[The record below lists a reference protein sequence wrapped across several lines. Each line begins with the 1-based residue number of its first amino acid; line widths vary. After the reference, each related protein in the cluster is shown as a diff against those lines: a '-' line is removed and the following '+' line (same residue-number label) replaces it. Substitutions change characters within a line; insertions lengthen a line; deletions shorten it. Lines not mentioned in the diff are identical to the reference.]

1 MNNSKYSL
9 EVKPKIP
16 DKIAGLKLFSENL
29 LYSWQGSIRELF
41 ALLDRPLWLACKQN
55 PKLFLRRVDEQL
67 LNAAAQNDAYL
78 EKYNQVLDW
87 SKNYCQAKVGR
98 PDLSQ
103 QLPDKTLIAYF
114 CAEFGFHESLPIYAG
129 GLGILAGDHCKAAS
143 DMGLNFVAVGLL
155 YHEGYFTQIID
166 AQGQQI
172 FHYQFQSFVDSP
184 ITEWRDEQNNPVIVS
199 VPAANQNI
207 AVKLW
212 RVSVGRIQLVLLDAD
227 IDQNSPDDRLITRK
241 LYGGDSKM
249 RLQQEMILGIGGVRA
264 LAALGIEPTVWH
276 INEGHAAF
284 SVFERILQLRKNSKS
299 LNAALEEIAGA
310 SVFTMHTPIAAGH
323 DRFDAELISHYFSH
337 YLQELEIDIDQFMAL
352 GKSID
357 HQQQFNMTAL
367 ALRGSRFH
375 NAVSRIHGGVASKM
389 EQYLWPQVP
398 AEENPISYITN
409 GIHVETFLHKQWRDL
424 FDRRLADWRDNF
436 YQPGYW
442 QSLEDIDSQTWWSVH
457 CKIKQLLLAEI
468 ADRLRVQHHRNGLSE
483 ALIERS
489 IRYLCQADETVL
501 VIGFARRFTSYKR
514 AGLLFLEMQRL
525 AELVGDPQW
534 PVIFVFAGKAHP
546 SDDGGKELI
555 KTLYEKS
562 LQAEFIGRIILLEG
576 YDISLA
582 RMLVS
587 GCDIW
592 LNTPQYPMEAC
603 GTSGQKAGVNGVVNL
618 SIRDGWWA
626 EGYNGKNGWAVAPHD
641 PDCDPEYRDRQEAI
655 DILDIIQHQIIPV
668 WQQRDKDQY
677 PQQWIDFSRA
687 SMASI
692 IAKYSAQRMVHDY
705 IEQAYAPA
713 AQQGSRLA
721 QPGQAE
727 LLADWK
733 QRVLKRWPEI
743 SARRIDQPVT
753 EINLRQTVSL
763 AVEVDL
769 NGLDA
774 ADILVECLVGKIVEQ
789 QFCTDSC
796 IRLAFQAS
804 GHSDKQQG
812 VRGFGEATFAV
823 DWTPTECGL
832 KEYRLRLY
840 PYHKL
845 LSHPFEMGCM
855 LWL

>member
-1 MNNSKYSL
+1 MNTTQYSL

-16 DKIAGLKLFSENL
+16 GEIEGLKTLSENL
-29 LYSWQGSIRELF
+29 LYSWQDSIRELF
-41 ALLDRPLWLACKQN
+41 IFLDRPLWLACKQN
-55 PKLFLRRVDEQL
+55 PKLFLRRVDEKL

-78 EKYNQVLDW
+78 EKYNQVLKW
-87 SKNYCQAKVGR
+87 SQDYCHSTAE
-98 PDLSQ
+98 Q
-103 QLPDKTLIAYF
+103 QTFSSLLPDKTLIAYF

-143 DMGLNFVAVGLL
+143 DIGLNFVAVGLL
-155 YHEGYFTQIID
+155 YHEGYFTQLID
-166 AQGQQI
+166 AQGKQI

-184 ITEWRDEQNNPVIVS
+184 INEWLDDQGNQVIIT
-199 VPAANQNI
+199 VPMANDNI

-212 RVSVGRIQLVLLDAD
+212 QVCVGRIKLVLLDTD
-227 IDQNSPDDRLITRK
+227 IEQNSFEDRLITRK
-241 LYGGDSKM
+241 LYGGDTKM

-264 LAALGIEPTVWH
+264 LAALNIAPTVWH

-284 SVFERILQLRKNSKS
+284 SAFERILQLRKTGKS
-299 LNAALEEIAGA
+299 LGAALEQIAGSA
-310 SVFTMHTPIAAGH
+310 VFTMHTPIAAGH
-323 DRFDAELISHYFSH
+323 DRFDRELISHYFSR
-337 YLQELEIDIDQFMAL
+337 YLGELDISVDQCMAL
-352 GKSID
+352 GESVN
-357 HQQQFNMTAL
+357 HQGQFNMTAL

-375 NAVSRIHGGVASKM
+375 NAVSRIHGDVASEM

-398 AEENPISYITN
+398 ADENPISYITN
-409 GIHVETFLHKQWRDL
+409 GIHVGSFLHKQWCEL
-424 FDRRLADWRDNF
+424 FDQHLPQWRNNF
-436 YQPGYW
+436 YKPDYW
-442 QSLEDIDSQTWWSVH
+442 SSLGDIDSQTWWSVH
-457 CKIKQLLLAEI
+457 RKIKQSLLTEI
-468 ADRLRVQHHRNGLSE
+468 TDRLRIQHQRNGLSE

-489 IRYLCQADETVL
+489 VSYVCQADDTIL

-525 AELVGDPQW
+525 AELVGEPQM

-555 KTLYEKS
+555 EMLYQKS
-562 LQAEFIGRIILLEG
+562 LQPEFIGRIILLEG

-655 DILDIIQHQIIPV
+655 DILDIIKHQIIPA
-668 WQQRDKDQY
+668 WQQRDEGHY
-677 PQQWIDFSRA
+677 PQQWIQFSKD
-687 SMASI
+687 SMASVM
-692 IAKYSAQRMVHDY
+692 AKFSARRMVHDY
-705 IEQAYAPA
+705 IELAYLPA
-713 AQQGSRLA
+713 AKQGCRLSE
-721 QPGQAE
+721 PGQAE
-727 LLADWK
+727 FLADWK
-733 QRVLKRWPEI
+733 RRVLECWPKV

-753 EINLRQTVSL
+753 EIQLRQFVSL
-763 AVEVDL
+763 AVSVNL
-769 NGLDA
+769 NGLNTE
-774 ADILVECLVGKIVEQ
+774 DILVECLVGKIVQQ
-789 QFCTDSC
+789 QFCADNC
-796 IRLAFQAS
+796 IQLKFQAS
-804 GHSDKQQG
+804 NHNDKDLN
-812 VRGFGEATFAV
+812 RGEAIYSV
-823 DWTPTECGL
+823 DWTPTDCGL
-832 KEYRLRLY
+832 KEYRLRLF

-845 LSHPFEMGCM
+845 LSHPFELGCM